1 MFVVVRCVR
10 VARFVL
16 SLLLALFG
24 ALCARMCV
32 AHGLAETGVG
42 VVFKCVW
49 WAWVVW
55 ARVYIMFFQVCG
67 IYLTVFFNPSNLYW
81 EDVCKS
87 KVCFHPLQPTQP
99 IQPVLGGCMQ
109 VQGMLPKSNTYGR
122 MCASPRYVII
132 PPPPHPPT
140 PPNLSK
146 WNPYGSMYASPRY
159 VIIPPNSPH
168 PPNPPN
174 PSNLYWEDVCKS
186 KVCYHPP
193 PPSPSNLSKSN
204 PYGRMCAS
212 PRYVII
218 PPPPTQPIQPIQTES
233 VW

>member
-1 MFVVVRCVR
+1 MFVVVRRVR

-32 AHGLAETGVG
+32 VHGLAETGVG

-87 KVCFHPLQPTQP
+87 KVCYHPPPTQP
-99 IQPVLGGCMQ
+99 IQPIVCVQ
-109 VQGMLPKSNTYGR
+109 VQGMS
-122 MCASPRYVII
+122 SS

-140 PPNLSK
+140 PPTHPTYPSRIRMVVL
-146 WNPYGSMYASPRY
+146 YASPRY
-159 VIIPPNSPH
+159 VIIPPTTQRGASERKTEAQVIH
-168 PPNPPN
+168 
-174 PSNLYWEDVCKS
+174 SS
-186 KVCYHPP
+186 KQVLHR
-193 PPSPSNLSKSN
+193 SQSS
-204 PYGRMCAS
+204 G
-212 PRYVII
+212 
-218 PPPPTQPIQPIQTES
+218 
-233 VW
+233 